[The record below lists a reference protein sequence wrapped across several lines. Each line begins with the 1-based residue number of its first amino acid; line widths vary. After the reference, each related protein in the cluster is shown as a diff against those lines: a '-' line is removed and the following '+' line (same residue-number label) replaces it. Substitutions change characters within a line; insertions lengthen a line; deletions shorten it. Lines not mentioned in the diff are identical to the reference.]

1 MLFGKRNIR
10 VKGHG
15 YRVVY
20 KKMKVKSVESVGRIK
35 DKNRME

>member
-1 MLFGKRNIR
+1 MLFGERNVR

-20 KKMKVKSVESVGRIK
+20 KKMKVKSVERVGRIK
-35 DKNRME
+35 DKNGME